1 LTVEQGSGG
10 NGSNGSTNDL
20 PWATVFD
27 PAANARAL
35 SAIQAQGF
43 RAASRVVDRFA
54 QLAETTIDGA
64 TRPSAAGNGAGAT
77 PALNPNVDLIVTTWW
92 SMIGQMFRAMRGD
105 APAVSGDTV
114 TVDVANDAAAGCV
127 QLEVCGAGHAA
138 AEVWLH
144 NSGPNELGDAVMR
157 CSSLLA
163 HTGDAIDAGAV
174 AFVPAVVPLPA
185 RSSRGVRVEVD
196 VAAGTTPTRYRGTVL
211 VSGHPDVWLP
221 LVLTVRPA
229 G

>member
-1 LTVEQGSGG
+1 MEQGSGG

-35 SAIQAQGF
+35 TAIQAQGF

-54 QLAETTIDGA
+54 QLAETALDGA
-64 TRPSAAGNGAGAT
+64 SLPSAAGNGASAT

-105 APAVSGDTV
+105 APADIV

-127 QLEVCGAGHAA
+127 QLEVCGAGQACG
-138 AEVWLH
+138 EVWLH
-144 NSGPNELGDAVMR
+144 NSGPTELGDAVMR
-157 CSSLLA
+157 CTGLLA
-163 HTGDAIDAGAV
+163 HTGNAIDASGV
-174 AFVPAVVPLPA
+174 RFVPEVVPLPA

-196 VAAGTTPTRYRGTVL
+196 VAAGTSPTRYRGTIL

-221 LVLTVRPA
+221 LVLTVRPE
-229 G
+229 